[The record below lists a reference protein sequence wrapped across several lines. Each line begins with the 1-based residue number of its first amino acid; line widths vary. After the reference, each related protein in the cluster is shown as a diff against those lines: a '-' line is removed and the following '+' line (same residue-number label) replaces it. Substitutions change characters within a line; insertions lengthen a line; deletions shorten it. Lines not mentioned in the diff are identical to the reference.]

1 MKVDTMLAQAD
12 EQNWDGLESE
22 WLKAVGD
29 SSATPDQLLPV
40 IDKVVD
46 AGQNKLAEDMGWAWL
61 STMKEKHS
69 AQDALRLGRGLL
81 LRLPD
86 GEQLRDE
93 ILQLYTET
101 HKEHPKLDTWVDK
114 SGLKGSMSVRRALR
128 FLEVG
133 LRLEEG
139 AYLLDRT
146 DDTAGQIEELDLDEE
161 EAVVKVGRRT
171 KTMPLKDLVADF
183 DVVDEHNFHV
193 MEQMHPEQISDL
205 IEANPLKLAEGI
217 VRSYRNKIDRDEI
230 KLLLVPKHMDTKK
243 WTDFWSKVR
252 AGCKKSEHMRV
263 EGRSPTFLIYDPV
276 GQTAEQEIGA
286 TFSDATTPRHWL
298 EIFDNYLREVA
309 HRGTKPDEGFIKKLE
324 LTIKSEVQRYQKH
337 GEGGHAFA
345 TALVIERIEKEELPI
360 DDSVKGLAGK
370 MLEKA
375 DKPVQL
381 VAGIPD
387 ARLWPLALDC
397 IERSLPEKWPNVFA
411 ELILYAPA
419 GQIDSI
425 IKRIEK
431 EGKGEL
437 IKPVIDRA
445 IADPGRYTDAFM
457 WVWKGP
463 SIKTDLNLPAALELL
478 NEALAMCGPARHSQG
493 KAGGQ
498 SENEMRARVRAG
510 LSAKGYSRY
519 MGVLKEIDLALAKT
533 LRRQIE
539 RAEGLGPSVQGEM
552 LNRLTRAFPD
562 IYVKVEKT
570 MWEDDSVLYFT
581 EQGLRQRE
589 SERDDLVNV
598 KMPENARAIGA
609 AAALGDLSE
618 NSEYKYALEERDLL
632 RARLAQINSELSIAK
647 VLKPEMIAADH
658 VSVGQ
663 KITLKPA
670 NGEAPFDIRIM
681 GVGDSDSD
689 TRTYAYQTP
698 IAMQILGAKKGGT
711 VTLAFDGKN
720 EVSYEVTAIESAI
733 D

>member
-1 MKVDTMLAQAD
+1 MKVDTMLAHAD
-12 EQNWDGLESE
+12 EQNWDDLEAA

-29 SSATPDQLLPV
+29 TSATPDQLLPI

-46 AGQNKLAEDMGWAWL
+46 AGQNKLAEAMGWAWL
-61 STMKEKHS
+61 STMKEKNS
-69 AQDALRLGRGLL
+69 AVDALRLGRGLL

-93 ILQLYTET
+93 ILHLYTET
-101 HKEHPKLDTWVDK
+101 HKEHPKLDTWVEK
-114 SGLKGSMSVRRALR
+114 SGLKGKMSVRRALR

-146 DDTAGQIEELDLDEE
+146 DDTAGQIEELDLNEE

-171 KTMPLKDLVADF
+171 KTMPLKDVVADF
-183 DVVDEHNFHV
+183 DVVDAHNFHV
-193 MEQMHPEQISDL
+193 MEQLHPEQISDL
-205 IEANPLKLAEGI
+205 IGSNPLQLAEGI

-243 WTDFWSKVR
+243 WTDFWTKVR
-252 AGCKKSEHMRV
+252 AGCKKSSHLRV

-276 GQTAEQEIGA
+276 GQTAEQEIGS
-286 TFSDATTPRHWL
+286 TFTGATTPRHWL
-298 EIFDNYLREVA
+298 EIFENYLKEVA
-309 HRGTKPDEGFIKKLE
+309 HRGTEPEEGFIKKLE
-324 LTIKSEVQRYQKH
+324 LTIKSEVERYKKH
-337 GEGGHAFA
+337 GELGHAFA
-345 TALVIERIEKEELPI
+345 TALVIERIEKEKLPI
-360 DDSVKGLAGK
+360 DDAVKGLGGQMVAEVENPV
-370 MLEKA
+370 LLAA
-375 DKPVQL
+375 D
-381 VAGIPD
+381 IPD
-387 ARLWPLALDC
+387 ARMWPLALAC
-397 IERSLPEKWPNVFA
+397 IERSLPEKWPEVFA

-425 IKRIEK
+425 TKRVEK
-431 EGKGEL
+431 EEKGDL

-445 IADPGRYTDAFM
+445 LANPGRYTDAFM
-457 WVWKGP
+457 WIWKGP
-463 SIKTDLNLPAALELL
+463 SIKTELDLPPVLELL

-498 SENEMRARVRAG
+498 SENEMRSRVRAG

-519 MGVLKEIDLALAKT
+519 MGVLKEINLALAKT

-539 RAEGLGPSVQGEM
+539 RAEGLGPSVQSEM

-562 IYVKVEKT
+562 IYVKVVKT

-589 SERDDLVNV
+589 AERDDLVNV
-598 KMPENARAIGA
+598 KMPENAKAIGA

-647 VLKPEMIAADH
+647 VLKPDMIATDH

-663 KITLKPA
+663 KIKLKPA
-670 NGEAPFDIRIM
+670 NGEPPFDIHIM
-681 GVGDSDSD
+681 GVGDSDADS
-689 TRTYAYQTP
+689 RTYAYQTP
-698 IAMQILGAKKGGT
+698 IALQILGAKKGGK
-711 VTLAFDGKN
+711 VTLAFDGRN
-720 EVSYEVTAIESAI
+720 EVTYEVTEIESAI